1 MNSKRQFAKTLII
14 AGSLALGL
22 MLQATPAEAGKK
34 HKDRR
39 QNKRDHQRHEQRY
52 DRNDHRR
59 DARYGYD
66 YRIVD
71 GYRHDYRID
80 NRHNRGHMNRSRQF
94 RIPNRII
101 FRSGMDYRPYFY
113 GERFHR
119 GHGHMHMVYRF
130 PVYTDYGVRY
140 HAVSYCQGDYYRT
153 GRFVYNGPRL
163 GFSIRF

>member
-1 MNSKRQFAKTLII
+1 MNSKRHIAKTLMI
-14 AGSLALGL
+14 AGSFALGL
-22 MLQATPAEAGKK
+22 MLQATPAEAGNK

-39 QNKRDHQRHEQRY
+39 HGKRSDQRHEQRY
-52 DRNDHRR
+52 DRHDQRR

-71 GYRHDYRID
+71 GYK
-80 NRHNRGHMNRSRQF
+80 NRSRQF
-94 RIPNRII
+94 RIPNRIM

-140 HAVSYCQGDYYRT
+140 RAVSYCEGDYYRT
-153 GRFVYNGPRL
+153 GQFVYNGPRL

>member
-1 MNSKRQFAKTLII
+1 MNSKRQFAKTLMI

-22 MLQATPAEAGKK
+22 MLQVTAAEAGNK
-34 HKDRR
+34 HKNRHKV
-39 QNKRDHQRHEQRY
+39 KRYDQRHEQRY
-52 DRNDHRR
+52 DRHDQRR
-59 DARYGYD
+59 HARYGYD

-71 GYRHDYRID
+71 GYRYD
-80 NRHNRGHMNRSRQF
+80 NRHNHRYMNRS
-94 RIPNRII
+94 
-101 FRSGMDYRPYFY
+101 GVDHRPYFY

-119 GHGHMHMVYRF
+119 GHGHMHRIYRF

-140 HAVSYCQGDYYRT
+140 RAVSYCEGDYYRT